1 MVKTEASSFGRL
13 TVMILLAMMVL
24 TLSVGLFDG
33 RTPDGISVW
42 TKPTK
47 FNLSFAIHVATLLV
61 FLSFLRVNVQRS
73 RTIRWTLSVICAAV
87 LLPVFYIALQAARGR
102 ASHFNR
108 DTRWEEIAY

>member
-47 FNLSFAIHVATLLV
+47 FNLSFAI
-61 FLSFLRVNVQRS
+61 
-73 RTIRWTLSVICAAV
+73 
-87 LLPVFYIALQAARGR
+87 
-102 ASHFNR
+102 
-108 DTRWEEIAY
+108 